1 MHGVQ
6 KPASDSGHTYAWCAE
21 TCLRSRAYLCTVC
34 INLPQIQ
41 GISMHG
47 VQKPVSDPRH
57 TYAWGAETCLRSRAY
72 LCMGCIDPPQI

>member
-21 TCLRSRAYLCTVC
+21 TCLRSRAYLCMGC
-34 INLPQIQ
+34 IDPPQIQ

-47 VQKPVSDPRH
+47 VHKRVPDSRLIF
-57 TYAWGAETCLRSRAY
+57 AWGAIT
-72 LCMGCIDPPQI
+72 